1 MRLYVGTL
9 HTIENEFD
17 ECVQSIELQTYK
29 NFNHFVFRNLPN
41 KEAHIALFKSFL
53 EVKNEY
59 DALIKIDA
67 DMVLASPSLFE
78 NIVRKLGANN
88 QVDVLSIAVHDFF
101 SDQLI
106 WGLNAYRNTVRW
118 ELENEKLFVDRPQVP
133 PERYLMDDKELAPA
147 AYHCKNPS
155 PYQAF
160 HYGVHRGFK
169 VIQFNRSNKIEQ
181 SSKTHW
187 NSLERTWINFQ
198 RSKDIRLGL
207 ACLGAE
213 LTYQGRFK
221 ISHLDYTN
229 PHLKQVLDE
238 YLFFK
243 ENRLR
248 FEIRKIRLLNW
259 GFLPSRKRRNLICR
273 FSALRFPSR
282 GGTDTAS

>member
-1 MRLYVGTL
+1 MRFFVGTL

-17 ECVQSIELQTYK
+17 ECVQSIGLQTYK

-53 EVKNEY
+53 EGKNEY
-59 DALIKIDA
+59 DVLIKVDA

-78 NIVRKLGANN
+78 NILRKLEANN

-118 ELENEKLFVDRPQVP
+118 ELENENLFVDRPKVSSEQ
-133 PERYLMDDKELAPA
+133 YLMDDKELAPA

-155 PYQAF
+155 SYQAF
-160 HYGVHRGFK
+160 HYGVHRGLK
-169 VIQFNRSNKIEQ
+169 VIQPDRSNKIEQ
-181 SSKTHW
+181 SSRTHW

-198 RSKDIRLGL
+198 RSRDIRLGL

-213 LTYQGRFK
+213 LAFKGRFQ
-221 ISHLDYTN
+221 IGHVDYAN
-229 PHLKQVLDE
+229 PHLKQVLDR
-238 YLFFK
+238 YLSFNEK
-243 ENRLR
+243 RLR
-248 FEIRKIRLLNW
+248 FEIWKMRFLNG
-259 GFLPSRKRRNLICR
+259 GFLPNRKRRTFICR
-273 FSALRFPSR
+273 FAALRSSR
-282 GGTDTAS
+282 LSIDSRS